1 MRKYR
6 RSWKIANVRNS
17 SQTLVINVISFFQF
31 FHLVINRFPF
41 PFCRSWFNRQCA
53 AQCWPHFSCLNFY
66 MFAAPLFHQICQ
78 LCAEMSSFIIKP
90 RRIQPISR
98 SSPRY
103 LANRKPSLPHP
114 LPLKVIVT
122 VKKCAKQCHTE
133 QCKHYIMHG
142 PLLLLMTWQ
151 HFAYSK

>member
-1 MRKYR
+1 MLAALLFKFLYFC
-6 RSWKIANVRNS
+6 STIISADLPTMCGDVIFYY
-17 SQTLVINVISFFQF
+17 QTT
-31 FHLVINRFPF
+31 PYT
-41 PFCRSWFNRQCA
+41 P
-53 AQCWPHFSCLNFY
+53 
-66 MFAAPLFHQICQ
+66 
-78 LCAEMSSFIIKP
+78 
-90 RRIQPISR
+90 QPIRR

-133 QCKHYIMHG
+133 QCKHYTMHG
-142 PLLLLMTWQ
+142 PLLLLLIWQ